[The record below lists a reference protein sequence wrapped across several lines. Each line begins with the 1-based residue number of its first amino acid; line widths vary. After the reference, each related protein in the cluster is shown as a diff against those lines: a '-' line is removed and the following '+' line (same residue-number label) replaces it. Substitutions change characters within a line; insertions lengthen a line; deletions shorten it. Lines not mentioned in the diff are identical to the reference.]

1 MPFQLKDFPS
11 IAASMINHARA
22 TQSKLTDFNVGSV
35 ARTIL
40 EAPAIEIEELYQQMW
55 NGLMEAIPVS
65 IYNAFGFA
73 RTPASA
79 AVGVVRIIVTPSATP
94 STVPAGSIFEAAGD
108 LPRTFVSLGDTT
120 IAVSASF
127 VDVQVRAQ
135 QPGAVGNVPAGSAF
149 SVQPAIS
156 AMLSASALAAFVGGR
171 DEETDA
177 QQKARFAAFIR
188 TISRSTAAALDFG
201 VRSAAIRSADGAVVE
216 QVQFQSIVEPWL
228 TDLSQPPALV
238 NVYIHNGVDGA
249 SAALLEEVRRVLFGY
264 RDATGKIVPGW
275 KAAGVRVDV
284 YAATSVAVPV
294 AGTVAVE
301 VGYEAAAVVDQVSAA
316 ITDYIAALDIGD
328 DVLCAEIVA
337 AAMGVSGVVNYLPTA
352 PAGDVAIAA
361 ASKAIP
367 GALTI
372 TVAA

>member
-22 TQSKLTDFNVGSV
+22 TQSKLADFNVGSV

-55 NGLMEAIPVS
+55 TGLMEAIPVA

-73 RTPASA
+73 RTPASP
-79 AVGVVRIIVTPSATP
+79 AVGVVRVIVTPSATP

-108 LPRTFVSLGDTT
+108 LPRTFISLADTT
-120 IAVSASF
+120 ISANASF

-135 QPGAVGNVPAGSAF
+135 QPGAVGNVPAGTAF
-149 SVQPAIS
+149 TMQPAIS
-156 AMLSASALAAFVGGR
+156 AMLSASALAAFAGGR
-171 DEETDA
+171 YEETDA
-177 QQKARFAAFIR
+177 QQKARFALFIR
-188 TISRSTAAALDFG
+188 TISRSTTAALDYG
-201 VRSAAIRSADGAVVE
+201 VRLAAVRSADGAIVE
-216 QVQFQSIVEPWL
+216 QVQFHSVVEPWL

-238 NVYIHNGVDGA
+238 NVYVHNGVDGA
-249 SAALLEEVRRVLFGY
+249 STALLQEVRRTLFGY
-264 RDATGKIVPGW
+264 RDASGKIVPGW

-284 YAATSVAVPV
+284 YPASSVAVPV
-294 AGTVAVE
+294 TGAV
-301 VGYEAAAVVDQVSAA
+301 VVGSGYEAATVADQASAA
-316 ITDYIAALDIGD
+316 ITDYIAALGIGD
-328 DVLCAEIVA
+328 DVLYAEIVA
-337 AAMGVSGVVNYLPTA
+337 AAMGVPGVVNYLPTA

-361 ASKAIP
+361 SSKATP

-372 TVAA
+372 TVAT

>member
-1 MPFQLKDFPS
+1 MAFQLKDFPS
-11 IAASMINHARA
+11 VAASMINHARA

-55 NGLMEAIPVS
+55 NGLMEAIPVAV
-65 IYNAFGFA
+65 YNAFGFE
-73 RTPASA
+73 RIPASPA
-79 AVGVVRIIVTPSATP
+79 FGVVRVIVTPSATP

-108 LPRTFVSLGDTT
+108 LPRSFVSLADTN
-120 IAVSASF
+120 IAANASF

-135 QPGAVGNVPAGSAF
+135 QPGAAGNVLAGTVF
-149 SVQPAIS
+149 TVQPAIS
-156 AMLSASALAAFVGGR
+156 TMLSAAALQVFLGGS
-171 DEETDA
+171 DEETEA
-177 QQKARFAAFIR
+177 QQKSRFAAFIR
-188 TISRSTAAALDFG
+188 TISRSTTAALDYG
-201 VRSAAIRSADGAVVE
+201 VRSAVVRSAEGAIME
-216 QVQFQSIVEPWL
+216 RVQFQSIVEPWI

-238 NVYIHNGVDGA
+238 NVYVHNGVDGA

-264 RDATGKIVPGW
+264 RDATGRIVPGW

-294 AGTVAVE
+294 TG
-301 VGYEAAAVVDQVSAA
+301 AVVVDAGYNSTTVIVQVSAA

-337 AAMGVSGVVNYLPTA
+337 AAMGIPGVINYLPAA
-352 PAGDVAIAA
+352 PAADVAIAA
-361 ASKAIP
+361 TSKAIP
-367 GALTI
+367 GAMTI
-372 TVAA
+372 TPAG

>member
-1 MPFQLKDFPS
+1 MAFQLKDFPS
-11 IAASMINHARA
+11 VAASMINHARA

-55 NGLMEAIPVS
+55 NGLMEAIPVAV
-65 IYNAFGFA
+65 YNAFGFE
-73 RTPASA
+73 RIPASPA
-79 AVGVVRIIVTPSATP
+79 FGVVRVIVTPSATP

-108 LPRTFVSLGDTT
+108 LPRSFVSLADTN
-120 IAVSASF
+120 IAANASF

-135 QPGAVGNVPAGSAF
+135 QPGAAGNVLAGTVF
-149 SVQPAIS
+149 TVQPAIS
-156 AMLSASALAAFVGGR
+156 TMLSAAALQVFLGGS
-171 DEETDA
+171 DEETEA
-177 QQKARFAAFIR
+177 QQKSRFAAFIR
-188 TISRSTAAALDFG
+188 TISRSTTAALDYG
-201 VRSAAIRSADGAVVE
+201 VRSAVVRSAEGAIME
-216 QVQFQSIVEPWL
+216 RVQFQSIVEPWI

-238 NVYIHNGVDGA
+238 NVYVHNGVDGA

-264 RDATGKIVPGW
+264 RDATGRIVPGW

-294 AGTVAVE
+294 TGAIVIDG
-301 VGYEAAAVVDQVSAA
+301 GYDAAAVIAQASAA

-337 AAMGVSGVVNYLPTA
+337 AAMGVPGVINYLPTS
-352 PAGDVAIAA
+352 PASDVAITAT
-361 ASKAIP
+361 SKAIP
-367 GALTI
+367 GAMTI
-372 TVAA
+372 TPAG

>member
-1 MPFQLKDFPS
+1 MAFQLKDFPS

-65 IYNAFGFA
+65 VYNAFGFE
-73 RTPASA
+73 RVPASPA
-79 AVGVVRIIVTPSATP
+79 FGVVRVIVTPSSTP

-108 LPRTFVSLGDTT
+108 LPRSFVSLADTA
-120 IAVSASF
+120 IAANASF

-135 QPGAVGNVPAGSAF
+135 LPGTAGNVLAGTVF
-149 SVQPAIS
+149 TVQPAIS
-156 AMLSASALAAFVGGR
+156 TMLSAGALGIFVGGR
-171 DEETDA
+171 DEETDD

-188 TISRSTAAALDFG
+188 TISRSTTSALDYG
-201 VRSAAIRSADGAVVE
+201 VRSAVVRSANGAIME
-216 QVQFQSIVEPWL
+216 RVQFQSIVEPWV

-238 NVYIHNGVDGA
+238 NVHIHNGVDGA

-264 RDATGKIVPGW
+264 RDAAGKIVPGW

-284 YAATSVAVPV
+284 YAAASVAVPV
-294 AGTVAVE
+294 TGTVAVGAGFD
-301 VGYEAAAVVDQVSAA
+301 VADVVAQVSAA
-316 ITDYIAALDIGD
+316 ITDYIAALDIGS
-328 DVLCAEIVA
+328 DVLFAEIVA
-337 AAMGVSGVVNYLPTA
+337 AAMSVPGVINYLPDTPVA
-352 PAGDVAIAA
+352 DVAIATT
-361 ASKAIP
+361 SKSVP
-367 GALTI
+367 GAMTI
-372 TVAA
+372 TSAG